1 MIFVPCLDE
10 LARLAE
16 GKNSVEHNRADD
28 QHTDDRP
35 LPEVGYSEDGK
46 GAIDGEQQVCT
57 ERSPPKCPAAT
68 EDGHSADHCSAY
80 SLKLKTKTRL
90 GIDCAVAGGVEDTR
104 EPSRR
109 TAHQKSDQ
117 DALGDFQPVEL
128 SRPRVR
134 TDRVEFPAAARVL
147 HVPGSDNQ
155 HHHGN
160 HSQHWNSQ
168 DRLRSQSQK
177 GPW

>member
-46 GAIDGEQQVCT
+46 GAIDGEQQVRT
-57 ERSPPKCPAAT
+57 ERSPPKCPAAA

-80 SLKLKTKTRL
+80 CLELKTETRL
-90 GIDCAVAGGVEDTR
+90 SIDCAVTGGVKHAT
-104 EPSRR
+104 EPSQRA
-109 TAHQKSDQ
+109 AHQKCAQ

-134 TDRVEFPAAARVL
+134 TDRVELPATPGVL
-147 HVPGSDNQ
+147 HVPGSDHQHNDGNQ
-155 HHHGN
+155 
-160 HSQHWNSQ
+160 SQHWDSQ
-168 DRLRSQSQK
+168 DRLR
-177 GPW
+177 P